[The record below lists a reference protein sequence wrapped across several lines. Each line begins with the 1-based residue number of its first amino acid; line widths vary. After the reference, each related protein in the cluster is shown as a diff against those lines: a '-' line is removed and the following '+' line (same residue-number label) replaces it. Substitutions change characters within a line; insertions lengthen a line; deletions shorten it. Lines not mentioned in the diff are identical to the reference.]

1 MNDLNRIKVVL
12 AEKKKTSIWLA
23 KELNVSATTVSRW
36 CTNSTQPNLTTLDNI
51 AKLLDVD
58 RRELLVAS
66 K

>member
-1 MNDLNRIKVVL
+1 MNDLNQVLVVL
-12 AEKKKTSIWLA
+12 VEKKTSIWLA
-23 KELNVSATTVSRW
+23 KELNVSATTASRW
-36 CTNSTQPNLTTLDNI
+36 CTNFTQPNLATLNNI

>member
-1 MNDLNRIKVVL
+1 MNDLNQVLVVL
-12 AEKKKTSIWLA
+12 VEKKKTSIWLA
-23 KELNVSATTVSRW
+23 KELNVSATTASRW
-36 CTNSTQPNLTTLDNI
+36 CTNFTQPNLATLNNI